1 MNRFPFVRFRP
12 LYNPLLY
19 GVFAVLMLFFSC
31 ETPEKVLKSNN
42 LDYKYAKAIGWYN
55 KKEYVKAIPVL
66 EELIG
71 LYKGTRNTEDLYY
84 YYAMANYRQSDYMI
98 AAYHFK
104 NFTNLYPNSQYAEE
118 CLYLHARCNKML
130 SSKAELDQTYTY
142 KALEAYQLFLNT
154 YPVTNYLDQCNKDIQ
169 ALRKKLEAKALK
181 NADLYYKTSNFRAAA
196 TSFETLLVQ
205 FPDIEDAE
213 RIQFMV
219 VKANFKFAQNSIF
232 SKKPERF
239 YKVIE
244 NHAQFAYKYPSS
256 KYLQETKAYS
266 EQSYMEILRA
276 HIDQAAAS
284 RGRERVGSFQNA
296 IREYQR
302 VYPKLEERYREEAN
316 QLLENSYF
324 QLIKTHYGMAEEF
337 RGNEKLK
344 ILEETI
350 QSYYTFVD
358 SYKNSK
364 YQQEAE
370 KLFKKSR
377 SEIEKIKSNG

>member
-1 MNRFPFVRFRP
+1 
-12 LYNPLLY
+12 
-19 GVFAVLMLFFSC
+19 MLVSC

-169 ALRKKLEAKALK
+169 VLRKKLETKALK

-244 NHAQFAYKYPSS
+244 NHSQFAYKYPSS
-256 KYLQETKAYS
+256 KYLEETREYA
-266 EQSYMEILRA
+266 EQSYIEILRA
-276 HIDQAAAS
+276 YADQAASS
-284 RGRERVGSFQNA
+284 RGRERIGSFQNA

-302 VYPKLEERYREEAN
+302 VYPQLQDRYKEEAD
-316 QLLENSYF
+316 QLRENSYF
-324 QLIKTHYGMAEEF
+324 QLVKTLYGMAEEY
-337 RGNEKLK
+337 RGGEKLK

-358 SYKNSK
+358 SYKDSK
-364 YQQEAE
+364 YQSEAE
-370 KLFKKSR
+370 KLFRKSR